1 MDFRQLEA
9 FIATVDHQSFSAA
22 AEALYLSQ
30 PTISSYIHSL
40 ERELN
45 TQLIRRTTK
54 KFEVTVN
61 GQQLYEYAVAL
72 LRLQQKAITELSN
85 TGTKELHIGT
95 SSVPGLCIL
104 PRALAGYRKECPEVN
119 AYVTH
124 SDSMDIIQQV
134 ENGTLDVGLVG
145 RKTEG
150 NCVFETIATDELVIA
165 TPNNAYYREKYGEN
179 TDLKGL
185 MKEPFIMRTEQS
197 GTQYEAEQLLQKLG
211 LAEKDLNIVAKV
223 NDAHALQNYVIQGFG
238 ISLVSH
244 RMVKAE
250 AQRGKLLVFPL
261 GEYARQRNFYLVFQE
276 GPYLPKSAISFIKY
290 MRELADKKDL

>member
-85 TGTKELHIGT
+85 TGVKELHIGT
-95 SSVPGLCIL
+95 SSVPGQCIL
-104 PRALAGYRKECPEVN
+104 PRVLAGYRKEAPEVN
-119 AYVTH
+119 AFVTH

-134 ENGTLDVGLVG
+134 SGGTLDVGLVG
-145 RKTEG
+145 RKVESS
-150 NCVFETIATDELVIA
+150 CVFEPIATDELVIA
-165 TPNNAYYREKYGEN
+165 APNNAYFREKYGDN
-179 TDLKGL
+179 PDLKEL
-185 MKEPFIMRTEQS
+185 LKEPFIMRTEQS
-197 GTQYEAEQLLQKLG
+197 GTQYEAEQLLQALG
-211 LAEKDLNIVAKV
+211 LSDKDLKIVARV
-223 NDAHALQNYVIQGFG
+223 NDAHALQNYVIQGLG

-261 GEYARQRNFYLVFQE
+261 GEYTRQRNFYLVFQE
-276 GPYLPKSAISFIKY
+276 GPYLPKSALTFIRY
-290 MRELADKKDL
+290 IRELSRKKEL